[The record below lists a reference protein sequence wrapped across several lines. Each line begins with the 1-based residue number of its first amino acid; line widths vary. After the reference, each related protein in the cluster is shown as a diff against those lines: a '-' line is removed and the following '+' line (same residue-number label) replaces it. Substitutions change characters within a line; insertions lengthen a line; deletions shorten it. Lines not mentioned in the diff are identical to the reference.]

1 MKESLGIA
9 VIGCGYWGV
18 NYVRVFS
25 ELAETHVAV
34 ICDQRKERLLE
45 IQQRFPNVDIC
56 TDIDDALHREDVDAV
71 VIATQATTHFDVTR
85 QCIAAD
91 KHILL
96 EKPMAITTAQAAEL
110 VQMGQTRDSVLMV
123 GHTFLFNPGIQKVK
137 EYIADGEIGE
147 VYYMYA
153 QRTNLGPIRH
163 DVNAL
168 WDLAPHDVSIFNHL
182 LNEKPIWVSAVGS
195 NVLKNSRQDVGFVS
209 IGYESGVIG
218 NIHVSWV
225 DPHKVRQM
233 VVVGSEQRI
242 VFDDVSIQ
250 ERVRVYEKGVA
261 PLESEIGSFGEFKL
275 QIRDGNIISPLIP
288 IGEPLKNQ
296 CRHFIECIHTGKTPI
311 TDAQAGLDVVQVM
324 EAIDIS
330 ISKNGMPIELAS
342 LLATA

>member
-25 ELAETHVAV
+25 ELPETHVAV
-34 ICDQRKERLLE
+34 ICDQSEARLRE
-45 IQQRFPNVDIC
+45 IQQRFPNVDVC
-56 TDIDDALHREDVDAV
+56 TDIEDALHHEDVDAV
-71 VIATQATTHFDVTR
+71 VIATQATTHFEVTQ
-85 QCIAAD
+85 QCIAAG

-110 VQMGQTRDSVLMV
+110 VQMSQAIDSVFMV
-123 GHTFLFNPGIQKVK
+123 GHTFLYNPGIQKVK
-137 EYIADGEIGE
+137 AYIANGEIGE

-168 WDLAPHDVSIFNHL
+168 WDLAPHDVSIFNYL
-182 LNEKPIWVSAVGS
+182 LDEKPVWVSAVGS
-195 NVLKNSRQDVGFVS
+195 NVLKNNRQDVGFVS

-261 PLESEIGSFGEFKL
+261 PLESEVGSFGEFKL

-296 CRHFIECIHTGKTPI
+296 CRHFIECIHTGNTPI

-330 ISKNGMPIELAS
+330 ISQHGTPIQLAS
-342 LLATA
+342 LLETV